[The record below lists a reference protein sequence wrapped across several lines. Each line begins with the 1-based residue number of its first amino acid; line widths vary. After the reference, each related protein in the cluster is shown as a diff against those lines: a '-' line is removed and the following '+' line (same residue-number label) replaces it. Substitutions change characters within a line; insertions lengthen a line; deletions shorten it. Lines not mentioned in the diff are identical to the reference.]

1 MPEREVFEDVELEI
15 RSLAGGRFEVRLA
28 TASFGEMIAEF
39 IPPADAGAPGAEW
52 NGVVRDLDSPRERRR
67 TEEASARDLGS
78 RLFAAILPADLR
90 RVFDPKR
97 AWLDEEDPA
106 GRERRLRLRLRLNL
120 EIPAV
125 RPLATLPWE
134 LLHDPTFNV
143 FYGHGRRRLLVRQLG
158 SPQDAMPLA
167 VAPPLRILAVA
178 PSPRGVTPLE
188 LATEARGLQEALQ
201 RDGRLTVLPLA
212 GPTLDETLRALE
224 RERPHVLHFMGHG
237 DFDTATGEGH
247 LLFEDGT
254 GGAKTVDG
262 ELLAELLA
270 DFRPHLPLVVLNA
283 CRTAEM
289 PRSTVQSPGATVG
302 AALSLRGFPAVVAM
316 QFPIADADAIHFSK
330 VFYESLAAGE
340 AVDVATGEGRRALYV
355 LNRWSQDWA
364 GPVLFLRAR
373 DGRIFELARHPE
385 PPADALITPTLFSQP
400 PPLPPGEEGVGPRL
414 LGIRSLEPWGDR
426 PANTLDLRGPFDG
439 RAIRHPALWQTEVLP
454 DLEKFLHDAA
464 KDRRPLHLDFAAH
477 ASIAFAAGWILEAKS
492 GLDVTIR
499 QRQQGRPDRD
509 WNPDDA
515 PLPEGP
521 FWQAEDDL
529 LLDESA
535 VDVAVAV
542 GITWPVLADV
552 RAYLE
557 RKCLPIRRLVRA
569 TLAPEPSGSG
579 VKSGAHCLAL
589 AQTLA
594 LRIRTRTAE
603 EPQGTLHLFIGS
615 PNAFPFYL
623 GQLARG
629 LGRIQMYEFAYE
641 TVGEERT
648 YTPSILL
655 P

>member
-1 MPEREVFEDVELEI
+1 MPENEVFKDVELEI
-15 RSLAGGRFEVRLA
+15 RSLAGGRFEVRLE
-28 TASFGEMIAEF
+28 TASFAEVTAEF
-39 IPPADAGAPGAEW
+39 IPPVDAGALGPGRK
-52 NGVVRDLDSPRERRR
+52 GVARELDRPHERTRLE
-67 TEEASARDLGS
+67 EEASARELGT
-78 RLFAAILPADLR
+78 RLFEAILPADLR

-120 EIPAV
+120 EVPAV
-125 RPLATLPWE
+125 RPLAALPWE
-134 LLHDPTFNV
+134 LLHDPMFNV
-143 FYGHGRRRLLVRQLG
+143 FYGHGRHRLLVRQLG

-178 PSPRGVTPLE
+178 SSPRGATPLE
-188 LATEARGLQEALQ
+188 LEREARVLKAALHK
-201 RDGRLTVLPLA
+201 DGRLTVLPLA
-212 GPTLDETLRALE
+212 GPTLDETLRALK

-237 DFDTATGEGH
+237 GFDTATGEGH
-247 LLFEDGT
+247 LLFEDGA
-254 GGAKTVDG
+254 GGAKAVDG
-262 ELLAELLA
+262 ELLAEMLA
-270 DFRPHLPLVVLNA
+270 VFRPHLRLVVLNA

-289 PRSTVQSPGATVG
+289 SRSADQLPGATVG

-316 QFPIADADAIHFSK
+316 QFPIADADAIRFSK

-340 AVDVATGEGRRALYV
+340 PVDVATGEGRRELYV

-373 DGRIFELARHPE
+373 DGRIFDLPRREE
-385 PPADALITPTLFSQP
+385 PPAALLTPDLAAAP
-400 PPLPPGEEGVGPRL
+400 PPAVNPRR

-426 PANTLDLRGPFDG
+426 PETTLDLRGPFDG
-439 RAIRHPALWQTEVLP
+439 RMIRDPALWQAEILP
-454 DLEKFLHDAA
+454 KLKAFLHDAA

-499 QRQQGRPDRD
+499 QRQLRWPDRD
-509 WNPDDA
+509 WNPDDE

-521 FWQAEDDL
+521 FWKVEDDL

-552 RAYLE
+552 RAYLDRE
-557 RKCLPIRRLVRA
+557 RVPIRRLVMA
-569 TLAPEPSGSG
+569 TLSPKPSPSA

-594 LRIRTRTAE
+594 LRIHTRTVE
-603 EPQGTLHLFIGS
+603 EHQGTLHLFIAS
-615 PNAFPFYL
+615 PNVFPFYL

-641 TVGEERT
+641 AVGEERT
-648 YTPSILL
+648 YMPSILL

>member
-1 MPEREVFEDVELEI
+1 MPENEVFEDVELEI
-15 RSLAGGRFEVRLA
+15 RSFGDGRFEVRLA
-28 TASFGEMIAEF
+28 TASFGEVTAEF
-39 IPPADAGAPGAEW
+39 IPPVDAGALGPGRK
-52 NGVVRDLDSPRERRR
+52 GVARELDRPRERTRLE
-67 TEEASARDLGS
+67 EEASAQEVGT
-78 RLFAAILPADLR
+78 RLFEAILPADLR

-97 AWLDEEDPA
+97 AWLDDEDPA

-120 EIPAV
+120 EVPAV
-125 RPLATLPWE
+125 RPLAALPWE
-134 LLHDPTFNV
+134 LLHDPMFNV
-143 FYGHGRRRLLVRQLG
+143 FYGHGPRRLLVRQLG

-178 PSPRGVTPLE
+178 SSPRGATPLE
-188 LATEARGLQEALQ
+188 LEREARVLKAALHK
-201 RDGRLTVLPLA
+201 DGRLTVLPLA
-212 GPTLDETLRALE
+212 GPTLDETLRALK

-247 LLFEDGT
+247 LLFEDGA
-254 GGAKTVDG
+254 GGAKAVDG
-262 ELLAELLA
+262 ELLAEMLA
-270 DFRPHLPLVVLNA
+270 DSRPHLRLVVLNA

-289 PRSTVQSPGATVG
+289 SRSADQLPGATVG

-316 QFPIADADAIHFSK
+316 QFPIADADAIRFSK

-340 AVDVATGEGRRALYV
+340 PVDVATGEGRRELYV

-373 DGRIFELARHPE
+373 DGRIFDLPRQEE
-385 PPADALITPTLFSQP
+385 PPAALLTPDFAAAP
-400 PPLPPGEEGVGPRL
+400 PPAVSPRR

-426 PANTLDLRGPFDG
+426 PETTLDLRGPFDG
-439 RAIRHPALWQTEVLP
+439 RKIQDPALWQTEILP
-454 DLEKFLHDAA
+454 KLKAFLHDAA

-499 QRQQGRPDRD
+499 QRQLRWPDRD
-509 WNPDDA
+509 WNPDDE

-521 FWQAEDDL
+521 FWKVEDDL

-552 RAYLE
+552 RAYLDRE
-557 RKCLPIRRLVRA
+557 RVPIRRLVMA
-569 TLAPEPSGSG
+569 TLSPEPSPSA

-594 LRIRTRTAE
+594 LRIHTRTVE
-603 EPQGTLHLFIGS
+603 EHQGTLHLFIAS
-615 PNAFPFYL
+615 PNVFPFYL

-641 TVGEERT
+641 AVGEERT
-648 YTPSILL
+648 YMPSILL